1 VADVVDTVFAVEEAA
16 TGKTSNDTSPLVS
29 IVGAVRNLPLLILWL
44 VVGCCVVVGGEY
56 NGVAATACAVLCTI
70 FNVCH

>member
-44 VVGCCVVVGGEY
+44 VVVVV
-56 NGVAATACAVLCTI
+56 VVLPMDEDEDEDEEESEPGRAR
-70 FNVCH
+70 VCC